1 VTPTIRRAPADTSD
15 PSLPLAETS
24 RHLAALAGRS
34 ASEIDCAYL
43 FGSAARG
50 ERGPLSDLDVALLFA
65 DSTPGPRRLDLAAA
79 VAEEAE
85 RLTKTAV
92 DIVILNDA
100 PPALRHRVI
109 RDGVLLFAHDERRRV
124 AFESRSIAEFLDFQ
138 PALAQYDRQLLERAR
153 EGRLGT

>member
-1 VTPTIRRAPADTSD
+1 MT
-15 PSLPLAETS
+15 EG
-24 RHLAALAGRS
+24 LAALAERS
-34 ASEIDCAYL
+34 GSDIDCAYL

-50 ERGPLSDLDVALLFA
+50 DGGPMSDLDVALLFA
-65 DSTPGPRRLDLAAA
+65 ESTPAGRRFDLAAA
-79 VAEEAE
+79 VGEEAE
-85 RLTKTAV
+85 RLTKTPV

-109 RDGVLLFAHDERRRV
+109 RDGLLLFVNDEQSRV

-138 PALAQYDRQLLERAR
+138 PVLARYDRQLIERAR